1 MVAVAGQASMM
12 YQGALLLSSYVQKQK
27 QDSEMSIAAD
37 VQTALLPES
46 LPGTDEYTIFASYD
60 AAQAVGGDYYDSF
73 TMPDGRIVVAFG
85 DVAGK
90 GVPASLVMSRL
101 SSVVRSTTNH
111 VDDVAQLMGEI
122 NDHMCARAVEGRFVT
137 FIISVLDP
145 AAHTLTYANA
155 GHMPLLV
162 RHADGS
168 ADEYGQDEI
177 GVPIGVME
185 GYPYEA
191 LTYELRPGDSVVLYT
206 DGVSEA
212 MNPEDA
218 LYGTPELIDFVKA
231 QPVGSAQ
238 ELGRRCVRTFAATP
252 TGGSRTTT

>member
-1 MVAVAGQASMM
+1 M
-12 YQGALLLSSYVQKQK
+12 
-27 QDSEMSIAAD
+27 I
-37 VQTALLPES
+37 
-46 LPGTDEYTIFASYD
+46 
-60 AAQAVGGDYYDSF
+60 
-73 TMPDGRIVVAFG
+73 AFG

-101 SSVVRSTTNH
+101 SSVVRSVTNH

-145 AAHTLTYANA
+145 KTGVLTYANA

-168 ADEYGQDEI
+168 ADEYGEAEI
-177 GVPIGVME
+177 GVPIGVMQ
-185 GYPYEA
+185 GFPYEA
-191 LTYELRPGDSVVLYT
+191 KDYEMQPGDSIVLYT

-212 MNPEDA
+212 MNPESD
-218 LYGTPELIDFVKA
+218 LYGTPELIDFVKK
-231 QPVGSAQ
+231 
-238 ELGRRCVRTFAATP
+238 
-252 TGGSRTTT
+252 TGGSAEVLGKAIREDVRRHANGREQNDDVTLMVISRAG